1 MKEVYY
7 GWWIVLASFLVAFY
21 VAGTT
26 FYGFTAFIEPLTN
39 EFGWSY
45 SQISIAASIR
55 GLEMG
60 LLSPFVGILAD
71 RLGPRKLLVSGA
83 IVLGSGLILLGLIQ
97 SLPMYYGAFIL
108 IAFGAGGCTSVVTM
122 TAIAN
127 WFDKNVGK
135 AMGITSSGFGA
146 GGLLIPFIIAMIAAF
161 GWRITLIMLGIG
173 VWVIVIPAALVIRQ
187 KVSLDSEE
195 STKPPAEI
203 AIHPCSRQ
211 TAVRKF
217 QYKDLMKTKSFLLIN
232 FAEFIRMM
240 VLMAVVTHIM
250 PYLEALDVSRQNAGL
265 IAAAVPVL
273 SIIGRLGF
281 GWLGDLFETKYVIA
295 LSYSIMGLG
304 MLALCY
310 ADLITMIYLFLFFF
324 SIGLG
329 GVAVLRGAFLR
340 ELYGKYN
347 FGKLLGIMMGF
358 GACGGLIGPT
368 MAGYVFDQ
376 TGSYFSI
383 WLAFSAIIVLS
394 IFFVMRIES
403 KVKDLGGN

>member
-1 MKEVYY
+1 MKKVYY
-7 GWWIVLASFLVAFY
+7 GWWIVLASFLVALY

-45 SQISIAASIR
+45 SQISIAASLR

-60 LLSPFVGILAD
+60 LLAPFVGILAD

-83 IVLGSGLILLGLIQ
+83 IVLGFGIILLGLIQ

-108 IAFGAGGCTSVVTM
+108 ISFGAGGCTSVVTM

-127 WFDKNVGK
+127 WFDRNVGK
-135 AMGITSSGFGA
+135 AMGITDSGFGA

-161 GWRITLIMLGIG
+161 GWRITFIMLGIG
-173 VWVIVIPAALVIRQ
+173 VWVIVIPAALVIRN
-187 KVSLDSEE
+187 KDSRDSEE
-195 STKPPAEI
+195 PTRTSAEI
-203 AIHPCSRQ
+203 SIHPCSRQ
-211 TAVRKF
+211 AAVRKF
-217 QYKDLMKTKSFLLIN
+217 QYKDLMKTKSFLLII
-232 FAEFIRMM
+232 FADCIRLM

-250 PYLEALDVSRQNAGL
+250 PYLEALDISRHNAGL

-273 SIIGRLGF
+273 SIIGRFGF
-281 GWLGDLFETKYVIA
+281 GWLGDLFEKKYVIA
-295 LSYSIMGLG
+295 LSYSMMGLG

-310 ADLITMIYLFLFFF
+310 ADLITMIYFFLFFF
-324 SIGLG
+324 SIGFG
-329 GVAVLRGAFLR
+329 GAAVLRGAFLR
-340 ELYGKYN
+340 EFYGKYN

-358 GACGGLIGPT
+358 SACGGLIGPT
-368 MAGYVFDQ
+368 MAGYVFDK

-383 WLAFSAIIVLS
+383 WLAFSAFIVLS

-403 KVKDLGGN
+403 KVKDFGCN